1 MTSRRTLDDEYLLS
15 RRSLMAKDSYWW
27 AKEFNS
33 LEAKGF
39 CPDVKNMLDHLDYI
53 QFTLREAQKLNQV
66 RKETVDD

>member
-1 MTSRRTLDDEYLLS
+1 
-15 RRSLMAKDSYWW
+15 MAKDSYWW